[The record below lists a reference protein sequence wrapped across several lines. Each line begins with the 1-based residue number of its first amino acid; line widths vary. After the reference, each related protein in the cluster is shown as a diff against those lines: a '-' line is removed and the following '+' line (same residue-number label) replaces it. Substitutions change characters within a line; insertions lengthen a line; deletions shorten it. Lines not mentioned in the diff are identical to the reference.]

1 MQEACCS
8 VEGDWSS
15 LSAAVAEVLASCD
28 NDRDQ
33 QIILSRV
40 ASVRDKLARLSDDVK
55 TKATAHQTLAAYLDS
70 CSAAE
75 EKISR
80 LQKQLEDAKLTA
92 DMISQLRADF
102 DVLHSQL
109 SQLASRHPEIKAAAD
124 KANLEIK
131 DCITQAPVDFDAN
144 VLKMFCH
151 VGRSI
156 SELDDKAE
164 KLAELAET
172 WRMYSETMTSVER
185 DFQQLQGTIS
195 AAQVEELSLAGVELY
210 MQHLLDGQQR
220 WSEITSSYEQLTSTK
235 QHLAMLDPFSID
247 KSERESGQISAA
259 RNILQTVL
267 SGNIDSAALVVEKW
281 QSYDNIK
288 SIVESVCTKAKL
300 LLTERTT
307 LSSLGALR
315 DKLTQ
320 IKVFHCFVIFVAVVN
335 FVGMLSTCLTRD
347 CR

>member
-1 MQEACCS
+1 VQEACCS

-55 TKATAHQTLAAYLDS
+55 TKATAHQTLTAYLDS

-80 LQKQLEDAKLTA
+80 LQKQLEDDKLTA
-92 DMISQLRADF
+92 DMISQLHADF

-109 SQLASRHPEIKAAAD
+109 SQLASRHLEIKAAAD

-131 DCITQAPVDFDAN
+131 DCITQAPVDFDASIQN
-144 VLKMFCH
+144 MFCH

-185 DFQQLQGTIS
+185 DLQQLQGTIS

-259 RNILQTVL
+259 RNALQTVL
-267 SGNIDSAALVVEKW
+267 SGNINSAALVVEKW

-288 SIVESVCTKAKL
+288 SVIESVCTEAKL

-307 LSSLGALR
+307 LSSLR

-335 FVGMLSTCLTRD
+335 FVGILSTCLTRD